1 MASALPKHFMRAK
14 LSALIPTGNEEHNI
28 DAVIKS
34 VSFADEVL
42 VVDSYSTDNTVEL
55 AKQHDVRIIQRE
67 YGNSASQ
74 KNWAIPQATHEWIL
88 LVDADERVTPKLKEE
103 ILKILEEDGETDAY
117 WIYRQNFFMGRK
129 LNYSGWQGDKVI
141 RLFRK
146 SKCRYEEKHVH
157 AEVIVNGKTG
167 FLKNKLEHFTY
178 KNLEHLLFKAD
189 RYTTW
194 GAYDRVE
201 KTKKVTSFHLLL
213 KPLFT
218 FVKKY
223 FFQLGVLD
231 GRVGFILAAHSAYYI
246 FLRSLKIWRIK
257 EGEEIPKK

>member
-1 MASALPKHFMRAK
+1 MRAK
-14 LSALIPTGNEEHNI
+14 LTALIPTGNEEHNI
-28 DAVIKS
+28 EAVIES
-34 VSFADEVL
+34 VSFADEIL
-42 VVDSYSTDNTVEL
+42 IVDSYSTDKTVEL
-55 AKQHDVRIIQRE
+55 AKKHNVRIIQRE

-74 KNWAIPQATHEWIL
+74 KNWAIPQATYEWIL
-88 LVDADERVTPKLKEE
+88 LLDADERVTPKLKAEV
-103 ILKILEEDGETDAY
+103 LSVLDKDGDTDAY
-117 WIYRQNFFMGRK
+117 WIYRQNYFMGRK

-146 SKCRYEEKHVH
+146 SKSKYEEKHVH
-157 AEVIVNGKTG
+157 AEVIVDGKVG
-167 FLKNKLEHFTY
+167 SLKNKLEHYTY

-194 GAYDRVE
+194 GAYDRVD
-201 KTKKVTSFHLLL
+201 KTSRVTAFHLFL

-223 FFQLGVLD
+223 FFQLGILD
-231 GRVGFILAAHSAYYI
+231 GKVGYILASHSAYYI
-246 FLRSLKIWRIK
+246 FLRSLKMWRIK

>member
-1 MASALPKHFMRAK
+1 MRAK
-14 LSALIPTGNEEHNI
+14 LTALIPTGNEEHNI
-28 DAVIKS
+28 EGVIKS

-42 VVDSYSTDNTVEL
+42 IVDSFSKDKTVEL
-55 AKQHDVRIIQRE
+55 ASTFPVKIIQRE

-74 KNWAIPQATHEWIL
+74 KNWAIPQAEHEWIL
-88 LVDADERVTPKLKEE
+88 LVDADERVTPELQAE
-103 ILKILEEDGETDAY
+103 ILKILEQDGETDAY
-117 WIYRQNFFMGRK
+117 WIYRQNYFMGRK

-146 SKCRYEEKHVH
+146 SKCRYEDKNVH

-167 FLKNKLEHFTY
+167 YLKNKLDHFTY
-178 KNLEHLLFKAD
+178 KDLGHLLYKSD

-201 KTKKVTSFHLLL
+201 RTKKVTGFHLLL

-218 FVKKY
+218 FFKKY
-223 FFQLGVLD
+223 FLQLGVLD
-231 GRVGFILAAHSAYYI
+231 GKVGFILAFHSGYYI
-246 FLRSLKIWRIK
+246 FLRSLKMWRIK
-257 EGEEIPKK
+257 EGEEIPKF